1 MAHTAPDIHQRYRE
15 EEDGDL
21 TYKEFKAAC
30 AEFNIAAM
38 DRILEGEELNMGHR
52 ISTLSVIRIKRDFK
66 NPNVNWKASNEL
78 KEEIIE
84 EGGRPRSDEN
94 PDGEDWLVYY
104 DDPWYAR
111 FYWQK
116 SRCQIPNKTAY
127 RFDATRGDKGNKTAL
142 HQLLVENKESGRL
155 AHLNFEL
162 VDHVSS

>member
-1 MAHTAPDIHQRYRE
+1 MHDRYRE

-38 DRILEGEELNMGHR
+38 DRILKGEELNMGHR
-52 ISTLSVIRIKRDFK
+52 ISTLSIIRIKRSFK

-78 KEEIIE
+78 KEEILE
-84 EGGRPRSDEN
+84 EGGTPRSDEH

-104 DDPWYAR
+104 SDPWYAR

-116 SRCQIPNKTAY
+116 ARCQVSNKTAY
-127 RFDATRGDKGNKTAL
+127 SFTATRGDKGNKTAL
-142 HQLLVENKESGRL
+142 HELLEDNKETDGL

-162 VDHVSS
+162 VDNAS